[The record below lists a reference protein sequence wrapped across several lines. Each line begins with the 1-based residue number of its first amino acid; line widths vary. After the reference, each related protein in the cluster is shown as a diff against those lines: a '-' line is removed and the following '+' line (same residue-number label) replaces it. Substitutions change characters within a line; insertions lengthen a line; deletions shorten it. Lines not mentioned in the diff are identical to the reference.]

1 MQPLPYFTIVDR
13 YFIRQLLW
21 TTFLCFFCVVG
32 IYLLFDM
39 LPKFESIPE
48 LFREHSWGAFSI
60 LFQYYTVRILNLLQY
75 TGITFII
82 LGVTIT
88 FYSMER
94 NSNLTTRGGEV
105 IPMLTSG
112 FSRWRVAI
120 PFCYTGIFM
129 VLLLTLVLEGFFPY
143 CESWPG
149 ANSSSY
155 TPDKT
160 AEMEEKRDFQ
170 TGITI
175 LGNQLDLETG
185 TIQNPRFIIPISL
198 THSHVDTLI
207 AATATWMEATSEHPS
222 GYALTNVVDL
232 GRKTWI
238 FSSLSS
244 EKIILSRNQ
253 APWMETGELFICTEM
268 RPTYLRSKAKA
279 FVPESLWKLRQKL
292 AEPND
297 DFQLETR
304 VALHSRILKPFLE
317 MSLFFLT
324 IPIILSARL
333 RSKLMI
339 SILLLGVILLF
350 QLIPILC
357 RGLGERDV
365 VSPFFAAWIPI
376 FVFYS
381 LAAILFDEFYT

>member
-1 MQPLPYFTIVDR
+1 MKPWPYFTIIDR

-39 LPKFESIPE
+39 LPQFESIPE
-48 LFREHSWGAFSI
+48 LFREYSWGAFPL

-75 TGITFII
+75 TGVIFII

-120 PFCYTGIFM
+120 PFCYTGIIL
-129 VLLLTLVLEGFFPY
+129 VLLLNFVLEGLFPY
-143 CESWPG
+143 CSAWPG

-155 TPDKT
+155 KPDKT
-160 AEMEEKRDFQ
+160 AEIEEKRDFQ

-175 LGNQLDLETG
+175 LGNQMNLEIE
-185 TIQNPRFIIPISL
+185 TIQNPRFIIPVAI

-207 AATATWMEATSEHPS
+207 AETATWMKATSEHPS
-222 GYALTNVVDL
+222 GYALSGVADL

-238 FSSLSS
+238 FSSPSH
-244 EKIILSRNQ
+244 EKWILPRTQ
-253 APWMETGELFICTEM
+253 APWMEVGDLFICTEM
-268 RPTYLRSKAKA
+268 QPAYLRSKAKA

-304 VALHSRILKPFLE
+304 FALHSRILKPFLD

-339 SILLLGVILLF
+339 SILLLGMILLF
-350 QLIPILC
+350 QLTPILC

-365 VSPFFAAWIPI
+365 VSPFFAAWIPV